1 MGVKFWQKPVQVP
14 VSSIKVIDLPERH
27 KASYFVCLED
37 WSSEMT
43 DAGDHKATWFEQM
56 RDKGLRV
63 KLAVDGDDVPR
74 GMIQY
79 VPIELSP
86 ALGHDMYMILCIWVH
101 GYKEGSGDVQG
112 QGIGTALLEAAEV
125 DVRELGAKGM
135 VAWGLRLPIWMRA
148 GWFKDHGYETADAH
162 GMQELVWKAFS
173 PDAIAPMWVVEAPV
187 EVGAPD
193 KVSVTAYKT
202 GWCPAMNLVYERARL
217 AAAEFGD
224 DVDFTTIDV
233 TDRDTFLR
241 CGHTDAVF
249 VDGKPLQ
256 RGAPPSYEK
265 VRQTIEKRVQRL
277 R

>member
-1 MGVKFWQKPVQVP
+1 MRLKFWNKPVH
-14 VSSIKVIDLPERH
+14 VSSIDVIDLPERH
-27 KASYFVCLED
+27 TASYFVCLED
-37 WSSEMT
+37 WSSEMA
-43 DAGDHKATWFEQM
+43 DAGDHKASWFAQM
-56 RDKGLRV
+56 KDKGLRV
-63 KLAVDGDDVPR
+63 KLAVDANDVPR

-86 ALGHDMYMILCIWVH
+86 ALGRDLYMILCIWVH

-112 QGIGTALLEAAEV
+112 QGIGSALLATAEA
-125 DVRELGAKGM
+125 DVRERGAKWM
-135 VAWGLRLPIWMRA
+135 VAWGMRLPFWMKA
-148 GWFKDHGYETADAH
+148 SWFREHGYETADAH
-162 GMQELVWKAFS
+162 GMQELVWKRFAA
-173 PDAIAPMWVVEAPV
+173 DAVAPMWVDEAPV
-187 EVGAPD
+187 EVGPSN
-193 KVSVTAYKT
+193 KVSITAYKS

-224 DVDFTTIDV
+224 EVDFTTIDV
-233 TDRDTFLR
+233 TDRSMFLR